1 MYPGFSGRKS
11 IGKELNTTY
20 LTPKPAVPL
29 ACQAASCV
37 EIAFLLR
44 IELFSVTLSKS
55 KAELF
60 IWTSEQIGRERQSMV
75 GWITGTQVN
84 KSLPRC
90 LTM

>member
-1 MYPGFSGRKS
+1 M
-11 IGKELNTTY
+11 Y

-29 ACQAASCV
+29 ACPTASCV

-44 IELFSVTLSKS
+44 IELFLVTLSKS

-75 GWITGTQVN
+75 GWIIGTQVN

-90 LTM
+90 LTI

>member
-1 MYPGFSGRKS
+1 MHPVFFGRKS
-11 IGKELNTTY
+11 IEELKTTY

-29 ACQAASCV
+29 ACPAASCV

-60 IWTSEQIGRERQSMV
+60 IWISEQIGRERQSMV
-75 GWITGTQVN
+75 GWIIGTQVN

-90 LTM
+90 LTI